1 MTHKILFRYHI
12 FVAAATLI
20 LIMAGGL
27 VTSTGSGLSV
37 PDWPLSYG
45 GFFPP
50 MVGGI
55 RFEHSHR
62 VIAGFVGLCTLALSI
77 AIQCLEK
84 RPWVRRLGWI
94 ASLAVLT
101 QAILGGITVI
111 YLLPTAVSVTH
122 ACLAQSFFSLIA
134 CLTLFQSRQWMEG
147 KKLQSA
153 SAKSFQR
160 LVVTTT
166 CFAFLQL
173 VAGAVVR
180 HTEGGG
186 LSYHLFGA
194 FLVIIHALFVLI
206 KSSKDESTRTL
217 FQGQALLG
225 FGLVLFQLFLGL
237 GSFVFKYYVEKQLV
251 PTTGEIFFTTAHQ
264 SLGALILMNLV
275 VMSLRSFRLLGGS
288 SEKDLSSEYLELM
301 KLKIILL
308 ASVTTGVGYF
318 MGSQGSGLGSR
329 MFHTLL
335 GAFLIGG
342 GANALNQYHERDIDK
357 KMKRT
362 ENRPIPSGNL
372 PPKNALIFGWAIA
385 LLGLIEIFLFV
396 DTLSGF
402 MGLAIF
408 VGYTFVYTPLKKM
421 TTLNTY
427 VGAVAGALPILL
439 GWVASTGSFSWP
451 GWTLFAILFVWQL
464 PHFYAI
470 AWLYRED
477 YKSGGL
483 KMAPT
488 FDIDGK
494 KTANDIVLFTILLF
508 VVSLLPYTVQL
519 VGNIYLAGAVVSGLS
534 LTWLSVRLK
543 ISQLRNPKP
552 FVAASIYYLVVLI
565 IFIVV
570 DKI

>member
-1 MTHKILFRYHI
+1 MPNKNLIRYHA
-12 FVAAATLI
+12 FVATATLI

-45 GFFPP
+45 GLFPP

-62 VIAGFVGLCTLALSI
+62 VIAGFVGLCTLALSV

-84 RPWVRRLGWI
+84 RRWVRVLGWV
-94 ASLAVLT
+94 ASLAVLA

-111 YLLPTAVSVTH
+111 YLLPTAISVAH

-134 CLTLFQSRQWMEG
+134 CLTLFQSREWLEG
-147 KKLQSA
+147 KKLQSP

-160 LVVTTT
+160 LVITTA

-180 HTEGGG
+180 HTGGYG

-194 FLVIIHALFVLI
+194 FLVFIHALFVLI
-206 KSSKDESTRTL
+206 KSSKDDATRAL
-217 FQGQALLG
+217 FQSQSLLL

-237 GSFVFKYYVEKQLV
+237 GSFVFKYYVEKQVL
-251 PTTGEIFFTTAHQ
+251 PTEGEILFTTAHQ
-264 SLGALILMNLV
+264 TLGALILMILA
-275 VMSLRSFRLLGGS
+275 VMSLRSFKLLEGTSGR
-288 SEKDLSSEYLELM
+288 DLSSEYLDLM

-308 ASVTTGVGYF
+308 ASLTTGVGYF

-329 MFHTLL
+329 MFHTLM

-342 GANALNQYHERDIDK
+342 GANALNQYLERDIDK

-372 PPKNALIFGWAIA
+372 PAKNALIFGWAIA
-385 LLGLIEIFLFV
+385 LLGLIEIFFFV

-408 VGYTFVYTPLKKM
+408 VGYTFIYTPLKKI
-421 TTLNTY
+421 TILNTY
-427 VGAVAGALPILL
+427 VGAIAGALPILL
-439 GWVASTGSFSWP
+439 GWVAATGSFSSS
-451 GWTLFAILFVWQL
+451 GWSLFAILFVWQL

-470 AWLYRED
+470 AWLYRDD
-477 YKSGGL
+477 YQSGGL
-483 KMAPT
+483 KMAPSLDT
-488 FDIDGK
+488 DGK
-494 KTANDIVLFTILLF
+494 KTANDIVLFTVLLLF
-508 VVSLLPYTVQL
+508 VSLLPYAAQL
-519 VGNIYLAGAVVSGLS
+519 VGNIYLAGALISGLS

-543 ISQLRNPKP
+543 ISRLRNPKP
-552 FVAASIYYLVVLI
+552 FVAASIYYLIVLI

>member
-1 MTHKILFRYHI
+1 MPNKHLFRYHA
-12 FVAAATLI
+12 FVATATLV

-45 GFFPP
+45 KFFPP
-50 MVGGI
+50 MIGGI

-77 AIQCLEK
+77 TLQCIE
-84 RPWVRRLGWI
+84 RRRWVKILGWI
-94 ASLAVLT
+94 ASLAVLA
-101 QAILGGITVI
+101 QALLGGITVI

-134 CLTLFQSRQWMEG
+134 CLTLFQTREWFESN
-147 KKLQSA
+147 KVASA

-160 LVVTTT
+160 LIVTTA

-173 VAGAVVR
+173 VAGAIVR
-180 HTEGGG
+180 HTHGAG

-194 FLVIIHALFVLI
+194 FMVFIHTLFVLI
-206 KSSKDESTRTL
+206 KSSKDDPTRKL
-217 FQGQALLG
+217 FQGQSLLV

-237 GSFVFKYYVEKQLV
+237 GSYVFKYYVEKQLV
-251 PTTGEIFFTTAHQ
+251 PTTGEVFFTTAHQ
-264 SLGALILMNLV
+264 TLGALILMNLV

-288 SEKDLSSEYLELM
+288 SERDLSSEYLDLM

-308 ASVTTGVGYF
+308 ASLTTGVGYF
-318 MGSQGSGLGSR
+318 LGSQGSGMGHR
-329 MFHTLL
+329 MFHTLM

-342 GANALNQYHERDIDK
+342 GANALNQYLERDIDK

-362 ENRPIPSGNL
+362 ENRPIPSGHL
-372 PPKNALIFGWAIA
+372 PAKNALIFGWVIA
-385 LLGLIEIFLFV
+385 LLGLLEIFLFV
-396 DTLSGF
+396 DTMSGWVG
-402 MGLAIF
+402 MAIF
-408 VGYTFVYTPLKKM
+408 VGYAFIYTHLKK
-421 TTLNTY
+421 TTTWNTY

-439 GWVASTGSFSWP
+439 GWVASTRSFSLP

-477 YKSGGL
+477 YRSGGL
-483 KMAPT
+483 MMAPV
-488 FDIDGK
+488 FDTDGR
-494 KTANDIVLFTILLF
+494 KTAGEIVAFTLLLF
-508 VVSLLPYTVQL
+508 FVSLLPYWAHIA
-519 VGNIYLAGAVVSGLS
+519 GGIYLAGALILGVA
-534 LTWLSVRLK
+534 LTWLSIRLRS
-543 ISQLRNPKP
+543 SQLREVKP
-552 FVAASIYYLVVLI
+552 FVASTIYYLIALILLMVL
-565 IFIVV
+565 